1 MLYPLVTV
9 LLCTYNDEK
18 YVAEA
23 IQSILN
29 QSYKNFEFLIVNDG
43 STDGTKDI
51 ILSFKDERIRYLEH
65 SENKGLE
72 DSKNWGLEEA
82 KGKYIAY
89 IDGDDISEPDRLQL
103 QLNYMEEH
111 PETGI
116 CSTRK
121 ILFGLENRV
130 LEHGEHDFEIRG
142 YALFGTPMEHPSCM
156 VRTEVL
162 RKHHIKYRKD
172 FYVAEDYPF
181 MVDLLEKS
189 KAYCV
194 QIPLIRK
201 RIHNQRISVLKKEIQ
216 NESAAR
222 ASRMAFKVL
231 LGVEAGEKERFAFK
245 RCWTS
250 KPELTDLAIL
260 ENLKNKIIIEGELS
274 SDDIEFRQYIKNR
287 ISKTI
292 SDLQT
297 KLKTFPDRIEELRVK
312 VEELGRE
319 VEKQKTLNVSTK
331 NELEAMRQSLSWKI
345 TAPLRWL
352 LKIFLKIFR

>member
-1 MLYPLVTV
+1 MLPPKKTLVTV
-9 LLCTYNDEK
+9 LLCTYNDEM

-29 QSYKNFEFLIVNDG
+29 QSYTHFEFLIVNDG

-65 SENKGLE
+65 LENKGLE

-89 IDGDDISEPDRLQL
+89 IDGDDVSEPDRLKL
-103 QLNYMEEH
+103 QVNYMEGD

-121 ILFGLENRV
+121 TLFGLENRV
-130 LEHGEHDFEIRG
+130 LKHGEHDFDIRG

-156 VRTEVL
+156 IRTEVL
-162 RKHHIKYRKD
+162 RKHNIKYRKD

-194 QIPLIRK
+194 QVPLIKK

-222 ASRMAFKVL
+222 ASQMAFKVL

-250 KPELTDLAIL
+250 KLELTDLTIL
-260 ENLKNKIIIEGELS
+260 ENLRDKIKIEEGV
-274 SDDIEFRQYIKNR
+274 SDYDIEFRGYIKNR
-287 ISKTI
+287 ISKAI
-292 SDLQT
+292 SDLEN
-297 KLKTFPDRIEELRVK
+297 KLKSFPSTMEELR
-312 VEELGRE
+312 RE
-319 VEKQKTLNVSTK
+319 VEKQKTLNTKTK
-331 NELEAMRQSLSWKI
+331 NDLEAMRQSLSWKI

-352 LKIFLKIFR
+352 VGLFLRIFK